1 MAHGLSVVLRRR
13 FLAGLA
19 VLVPIILTAKALH
32 WLFAFLD
39 GLAQP
44 LALALAGRPISGL
57 GFVLTLAVVWITGLL
72 FSLRPLKRLL
82 EGVGDLVDFVPI
94 VGTVYGTTKKVLAG
108 FASESQAGFQRFVFA
123 RLPGRTTPGFLT
135 GTFVLKRADGTEESL
150 CTVYV
155 PTNHLYVGDVVVL
168 PAADVLETDLSLE
181 DGIGL
186 ILSAGAS
193 MPATVTQRRPTTDS
207 AGAGR

>member
-1 MAHGLSVVLRRR
+1 VTSLLRRR

-19 VLVPIILTAKALH
+19 VLVPIILTVKALH
-32 WLFAFLD
+32 WLFTFLD

-44 LALALAGRPISGL
+44 LAKAIAGRPISGL
-57 GFVLTLAVVWITGLL
+57 GFALTLAVVLMTGMV
-72 FSLRPLKRLL
+72 FSLGPFKRLL
-82 EGVGDLVDFVPI
+82 EGFGELLDFVPI

-108 FASESQAGFQRFVFA
+108 FGSESQQGFQRFVFA
-123 RLPGRTTPGFLT
+123 RLAGRTTPGFLT
-135 GTFVLKRADGTEESL
+135 GQFMLSRADGTEESM

-168 PAADVLETDLSLE
+168 PAADILETDLSLE

-186 ILSAGAS
+186 VLSGGAS
-193 MPATVTQRRPTTDS
+193 VPPKIRERRET
-207 AGAGR
+207 

>member
-1 MAHGLSVVLRRR
+1 MTVGNRLGAALRRR
-13 FLAGLA
+13 FFAGVA
-19 VLVPIILTAKALH
+19 ILVPIILTAKALF

-44 LALALAGRPISGL
+44 LARLLFGRPVSGL
-57 GFVLTLAVVWITGLL
+57 GFVLTLAVVFATGLL
-72 FSLRPLKRLL
+72 FSAGPLKRLL
-82 EGVGDLVDFVPI
+82 AGLEDVVDFIPL
-94 VGTVYGTTKKVLAG
+94 VGSVYGTTKKVLSG
-108 FASESQAGFQRFVFA
+108 FGPQSPDGFKRFVLA

-135 GTFVLKRADGTEESL
+135 GAFRLKLNDGTEHAV

-155 PTNHLYVGDVVVL
+155 PTNHLYVGDIVVL

-186 ILSAGAS
+186 ILSGGAAV
-193 MPATVTQRRPTTDS
+193 PEVLHERPPLVRR
-207 AGAGR
+207 